1 MKRAAP
7 YPMPGNGDEHDR
19 RRMISTPRIC
29 LRCWTEGDRDIFAVL
44 HADPEVMHDY
54 GGPISR
60 SESDAKL
67 DRYMAI
73 YRERGFSRWAVET
86 HAGEFLGYAGIM
98 PSGPDHPLGSHVQ
111 IGWRLMRHAW
121 GFGYATEVARAAL
134 TEAFVRIGL
143 NAVNRIHRRRQSE
156 IASSHD
162 PVANAPRPIPRLHD
176 RHRDYQGLERACVGG
191 KTHPLDAGPPRM
203 SIRRHIHS
211 CRR

>member
-1 MKRAAP
+1 
-7 YPMPGNGDEHDR
+7 
-19 RRMISTPRIC
+19 MISTPRIC

-73 YRERGFSRWAVET
+73 YREHGFSRWAVET

-143 NAVNRIHRRRQSE
+143 NAV
-156 IASSHD
+156 IAYTAADNLRSQA
-162 PVANAPRPIPRLHD
+162 VMTRLQM
-176 RHRDYQGLERACVGG
+176 HRDPSRDFTIDTATIKGWRGLVWEA
-191 KTHPLDAGPPRM
+191 
-203 SIRRHIHS
+203 RRT
-211 CRR
+211 R